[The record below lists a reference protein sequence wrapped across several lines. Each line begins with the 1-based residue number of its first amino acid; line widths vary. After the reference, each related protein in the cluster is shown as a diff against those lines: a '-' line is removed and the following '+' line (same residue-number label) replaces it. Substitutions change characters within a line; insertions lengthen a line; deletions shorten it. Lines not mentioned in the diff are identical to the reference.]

1 MSFVSNCPS
10 EKKRG
15 VLRKKAVLVKR
26 AHVVERKKEVVIE
39 LKVGTVL
46 GSECGQRGDWTVAN
60 EDSPVASLAALL
72 LITLME

>member
-1 MSFVSNCPS
+1 M
-10 EKKRG
+10 
-15 VLRKKAVLVKR
+15 KR

-60 EDSPVASLAALL
+60 EDSPVASLAALP